1 MFRFGNPIRQ
11 LAGMMSSLFHFKESR
26 SATVEAEKSD
36 WIDFAMRDFRLSV
49 LQDWPDIAESLVT
62 ARFDTRVRKIEH
74 TLSDNMTLNQDLNS
88 LWVDSLDQTM
98 ETASRNLSG
107 LILQI
112 LFNLPVI
119 GILGHVGWIT
129 ARDYFTG
136 QYLSSDF
143 FLHAFLTIAITLF
156 LSFFVFQ
163 GCVRL
168 AAGSERITRK
178 AFERMNQQVKQFQP
192 ISMNPVGEQL
202 DILLSL
208 GSMDPSTK

>member
-1 MFRFGNPIRQ
+1 
-11 LAGMMSSLFHFKESR
+11 
-26 SATVEAEKSD
+26 
-36 WIDFAMRDFRLSV
+36 
-49 LQDWPDIAESLVT
+49 LQDWPDIAESLVN
-62 ARFDTRVRKIEH
+62 ARFDMRVRKIDH
-74 TLSDNMTLNQDLNS
+74 VFSDNITLNQDLNS
-88 LWVDSLDQTM
+88 LWSDALDHTM
-98 ETASRNLSG
+98 ESASQNLSG
-107 LILQI
+107 LILQF

-129 ARDYFTG
+129 TRDYFTG

-168 AAGSERITRK
+168 VAGPERITRR
-178 AFERMNQQVKQFQP
+178 AFEKMKQQVEQFQP
-192 ISMNPVGEQL
+192 ISMNPVGEQV

-208 GSMDPSTK
+208 GSIDPTK